1 MDVPEKLNLCR
12 RGEVIY
18 LNKWGKCKVVSFRPD
33 EQEQEEP
40 ERKGTSLL
48 YMLVVLCS
56 STTIWTYMDHVDC
69 CMYTNLYFLYFLYFY
84 LMFWIQWQDLTFVS
98 ILGTFEQRAAI
109 EAYKVKEQLALEEAA
124 ALEEKAE
131 QEQNDPDFLFR
142 WLCQFCGRKNGRH
155 DAR

>member
-18 LNKWGKCKVVSFRPD
+18 LNKWGKCKVVSFRAD

-40 ERKGTSLL
+40 ERKGTSVHVGGVVFQYHNMNIHGSRWLL
-48 YMLVVLCS
+48 
-56 STTIWTYMDHVDC
+56 HV
-69 CMYTNLYFLYFLYFY
+69 YEPVFFVFFVF

-109 EAYKVKEQLALEEAA
+109 EAYKVKEQLALEEAE
-124 ALEEKAE
+124 ALKEKAE